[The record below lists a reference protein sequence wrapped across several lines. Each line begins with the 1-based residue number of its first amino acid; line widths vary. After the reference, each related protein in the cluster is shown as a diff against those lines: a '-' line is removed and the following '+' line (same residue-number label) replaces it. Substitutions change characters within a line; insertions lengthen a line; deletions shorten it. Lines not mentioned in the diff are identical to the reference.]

1 MTTGIFPGSS
11 TGRPPRR
18 PLPADCHARRSAALR
33 AGLLTL
39 ASVIAMAA
47 LSTYAR
53 AATVATDQ
61 PDYHPGQ
68 TVTITGGGWEPGETV
83 DMVLHEDPPLD
94 PDLELTSVADANGD
108 FANTDFTVD
117 VFDIGVTFTLTA
129 TGLSSG
135 QTAETTFTDGPGTC
149 GNGTVETGEDC
160 DLGSAL
166 NGAAGSC
173 CKNNCN
179 FASSTNTC
187 RAAAGECD
195 LPETCTGSSATC
207 PADGPRKASGTAC
220 TDDGNA
226 CTLDQCNGTSTSC
239 QHPAGNGG
247 AVCRAA
253 AGECDLPETCTGSST
268 TCPADGTRKASGRAC
283 TDDGNPCTLDQC
295 DGTSTSC
302 QHPAGNA
309 ATVCRAGAGEC
320 DVAETCTG
328 SSTTCPTDAKKASGT
343 ACTADTNPCT
353 LDQCDGTSNSC
364 QHPAGNA
371 GALCRA
377 AVDECDATEN
387 CSGTSTTCPSDVKQ
401 PAGTA
406 CTDDGNPCTA
416 DTCNGTSNSCQ
427 HPAGNAGADCAA
439 DGDPCT
445 EDTCDGTSTSCQHLP
460 GNPGAVCR
468 PAAGECDVAE
478 TCPGAYI
485 IGYRGSATN
494 SSGTASCA
502 SSLSINRP

>member
-1 MTTGIFPGSS
+1 MTTGIFPASS
-11 TGRPPRR
+11 TVRSPRR

-39 ASVIAMAA
+39 ASVIAMTA

-68 TVTITGGGWEPGETV
+68 TVTITGSGWEPGETV

-108 FANTDFTVD
+108 FTNTDFTVD

-129 TGLSSG
+129 TGLSPG
-135 QTAETTFTDGPGTC
+135 PTTDTRAT
-149 GNGTVETGEDC
+149 
-160 DLGSAL
+160 
-166 NGAAGSC
+166 GAAEGPRKASVTACADDDKATTLDQSDGTSTSC
-173 CKNNCN
+173 QRPVGN
-179 FASSTNTC
+179 AATVC

-226 CTLDQCNGTSTSC
+226 CTLDQCNGTSVDC
-239 QHPAGNGG
+239 QHPVGNAG

-253 AGECDLPETCTGSST
+253 AAECDLAETCTVTSST
-268 TCPADGTRKASGRAC
+268 WPADVKKASGTSCTADSNPCTLDQCDGTNNTCQHPAGNAGAAC

-309 ATVCRAGAGEC
+309 AAGGRPAGGDC
-320 DVAETCTG
+320 DVAETG
-328 SSTTCPTDAKKASGT
+328 RGPSTTGP
-343 ACTADTNPCT
+343 AD
-353 LDQCDGTSNSC
+353 
-364 QHPAGNA
+364 PA
-371 GALCRA
+371 
-377 AVDECDATEN
+377 
-387 CSGTSTTCPSDVKQ
+387 
-401 PAGTA
+401 
-406 CTDDGNPCTA
+406 
-416 DTCNGTSNSCQ
+416 
-427 HPAGNAGADCAA
+427 
-439 DGDPCT
+439 
-445 EDTCDGTSTSCQHLP
+445 
-460 GNPGAVCR
+460 
-468 PAAGECDVAE
+468 
-478 TCPGAYI
+478 
-485 IGYRGSATN
+485 
-494 SSGTASCA
+494 
-502 SSLSINRP
+502 